1 MAVKGDPM
9 RGHNDVTRMI
19 LTLLLLAFALGMAA
33 AQPASADFATLA
45 RQSGEPRI
53 PNLTIEY
60 LHPLGNPADA
70 RHWKH
75 IIARQPEGPPGTAHA
90 LATQQFKEPTRRGV
104 TIWVETDGTVLWSTA

>member
-1 MAVKGDPM
+1 M
-9 RGHNDVTRMI
+9 RGHNDVTRI
-19 LTLLLLAFALGMAA
+19 VLPLFLLGFALGTTA
-33 AQPASADFATLA
+33 AQPGLGDFAALA

-75 IIARQPEGPPGTAHA
+75 IIAHQTEGPPGTARA
-90 LATQQFKEPTRRGV
+90 LAARQLGYVPGRGSAA
-104 TIWVETDGTVLWSTA
+104 GNAR